1 VPPLLGTARSW
12 RGTVPYAPRTG
23 GAYNSHHRTGNCWP
37 HSAARQWRGRSRRA
51 LVELAKAKIADATDA
66 STIAV
71 STCRRSVHPLARVE
85 SYGPGAA
92 NLPPPASCGFLR
104 ATVVLLQHCPDFYT
118 APHCRADCLVAYQR
132 IPTNWGRVMTSSLLS
147 CEQITAISPW
157 KSRMQISIA

>member
-1 VPPLLGTARSW
+1 MP
-12 RGTVPYAPRTG
+12 
-23 GAYNSHHRTGNCWP
+23 
-37 HSAARQWRGRSRRA
+37 RGRWRRA

-147 CEQITAISPW
+147 CEQITAISVEITDADFNRIEVIGDLIRHTEIVDVACP
-157 KSRMQISIA
+157 KATLARTSLSETYAA